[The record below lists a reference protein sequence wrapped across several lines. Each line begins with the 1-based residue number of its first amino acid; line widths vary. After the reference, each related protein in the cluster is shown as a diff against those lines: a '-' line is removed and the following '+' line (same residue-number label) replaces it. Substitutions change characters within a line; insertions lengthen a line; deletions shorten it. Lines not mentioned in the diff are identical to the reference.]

1 MEVKKDLKTMKDEQN
16 LEVPGTFHKSDDL
29 SLILRTHKKVNGE
42 NQLHRFSSDIH
53 LHTLVCTPITHGNN
67 NKETLLSY
75 FLMGRE
81 REVGQFEHHEE
92 AELER

>member
-1 MEVKKDLKTMKDEQN
+1 MRGLSST
-16 LEVPGTFHKSDDL
+16 GTFHKSDDL